1 MAKVKS
7 KAYASSHVILLAFNW
22 EEGKTNNAFIG
33 FAIQRSPGMFI
44 KGGTQEKKSW
54 LANRLNFAGP
64 AKAGDYA
71 GSDKNPIQKFMWW
84 DAQINDAD
92 EGKIFTYTITPA
104 VYDKTDAANPVKL
117 VTAAAKDIKVKVPS
131 HKTSDGKITSYFN
144 RAVVS
149 SQSFSKRFVDSK
161 TNKFKEAKRKEAYAW
176 LANGMPDAFAELMN
190 GADSIEG
197 AIYHLHDNE
206 WVIPAMKAF
215 HGNISMVLDFHVYT
229 KDSADGKHK
238 KDEPKD
244 PENAAAITALANVGF
259 KLRDKTNIMHDKFMV
274 QLKTGQPK
282 KLLMGSANFTTGA
295 ITSQA
300 NLLHIFDSPELAQ
313 LYLLQKQLLQS
324 NPALADTAKKGQR
337 SKSVAIGNATVRVF
351 FSPETD
357 DSKKPNPAR
366 LALKPVTDA
375 IKNAKQSIVFCIF
388 TPTDKPIRDEIFKK
402 AGEGKMMF
410 GLVNSI
416 GKAAPGG
423 DTKRQDVLAK
433 VEIYNRSQKDK
444 DVFSHRAFDKG
455 NTPNGFWTEISNIQ
469 KDMKLKLDD
478 DGEQGTQTNSAGAAP
493 EVYIHHKF
501 IVIDG
506 ETSNPVIY
514 TGSANFS
521 GNSCYH
527 NDENMLE
534 IKGSPE
540 LAKTYL
546 AEFMRL
552 YEHYRARTM
561 YQRFKDA
568 KSTKATARTKK
579 ETEALLTFK
588 LVKDAAWAKKDYTDG
603 SPESKARINMAQ

>member
-1 MAKVKS
+1 MTKVKS

-22 EEGKTNNAFIG
+22 EEGKADKDFIG
-33 FAIQRSPGMFI
+33 FAIQRTPGIFI
-44 KGGTQEKKSW
+44 KGGTRQQKSW
-54 LANRLNFAGP
+54 LPNRLNFEGP
-64 AKAGDYA
+64 IKTGNYT
-71 GSDKNPIQKFMWW
+71 GSDRNPIQKFMWW

-92 EGKIFTYTITPA
+92 EAKTFTYTITPA
-104 VYDKTDAANPVKL
+104 VFDKTNAANGVKL
-117 VTAAAKDIKVKVPS
+117 VTAAANKIKVKVPS

-149 SQSFSKRFVDSK
+149 SQSFSNKFVNHT
-161 TNKFKEAKRKEAYAW
+161 TNKFIASKRKEAYEW
-176 LANGMPDAFAELMN
+176 LANGMPGAFAELMN

-215 HGNISMVLDFHVYT
+215 RENISMVLDFHVYA
-229 KDSADGKHK
+229 KDSVDGKHK
-238 KDEPKD
+238 KGDPKD
-244 PENAAAITALANVGF
+244 AQNAAAITALPNVGF
-259 KLRDKTNIMHDKFMV
+259 KLRDKTNIMHDKFLV
-274 QLKTGQPK
+274 QLQAGQPK
-282 KLLMGSANFTTGA
+282 KVLMGSANFTTGA

-300 NLLHIFDSPELAQ
+300 NLLHIFNSPELAQ
-313 LYLLQKQLLQS
+313 LYLTQKQFLQN
-324 NPALADTAKKGQR
+324 NPTKADTAKKGQW
-337 SKSVAIGNATVRVF
+337 SKSIAIGNATVRTF

-357 DSKKPNPAR
+357 DSKKPAPAR

-375 IKNAKQSIVFCIF
+375 IKKAKQSIVFCIF

-402 AGEGKMMF
+402 AAEGKMMF

-416 GKAAPGG
+416 GKAAPTG

-433 VEIYNRSQKDK
+433 VEIYNRSKNNK
-444 DVFSHRAFDKG
+444 DVFSHRAFDRG

-469 KDMKLKLDD
+469 KEMNLQLDD
-478 DGEQGTQTNSAGAAP
+478 DGEEGTQRNSAGAAP

-501 IVIDG
+501 ILIDG
-506 ETSNPVIY
+506 ETNNPVIY

-521 GNSCYH
+521 GNSCYN

-540 LAKTYL
+540 LAQTYL

-552 YEHYRARTM
+552 YEHYRARSI

-568 KSTKATARTKK
+568 KSTKADSRTKK
-579 ETEALLTFK
+579 EQDALKTFK
-588 LVKDAAWAKKDYTDG
+588 LLKNSNWAKKDFTDG
-603 SPESKARINMAQ
+603 SPESKARVNMVG

>member
-22 EEGKTNNAFIG
+22 EEGKNNENFIG
-33 FAIQRSPGMFI
+33 FAIQRTPGFLK
-44 KGGTQEKKSW
+44 KGGGREAKSP
-54 LANRLNFAGP
+54 LSNRLNFNGP
-64 AKAGDYA
+64 AKQGEYT

-104 VYDKTDAANPVKL
+104 LYDKTDAANPVKL
-117 VTAAAKDIKVKVPS
+117 VTEAAKDIKVKVPS
-131 HKTSDGKITSYFN
+131 HKTSDGKVTTYFN

-149 SQSFSKRFVDSK
+149 SQSFSSRFVDRK
-161 TNKFKEAKRKEAYAW
+161 TNKLIESKRKEAYTW
-176 LANGMPDAFAELMN
+176 LANGLPDAFTELMKD
-190 GADSIEG
+190 AESMEG

-215 HGNISMVLDFHVYT
+215 HGNVSMVLDFHKYT
-229 KDSADGKHK
+229 KDTADGKHK

-244 PENAAAITALANVGF
+244 PENAAAVAALTNIGF
-259 KLRDKTNIMHDKFMV
+259 TFRDKTNIMHDKFLV
-274 QLKTGQPK
+274 QLKAGQAK
-282 KLLMGSANFTTGA
+282 KVLMGSANFTTGA
-295 ITSQA
+295 LTSQA

-313 LYLLQKQLLQS
+313 LYLAQKQILQT
-324 NPALADTAKKGQR
+324 NPGKADTAKKAKW
-337 SKSVAIGNATVRVF
+337 SKTIKAGNASVRIF
-351 FSPETD
+351 FSPEPD

-366 LALKPVTDA
+366 LALKPVTEA

-388 TPTDKPIRDEIFKK
+388 TPTDKLIRDEIFKQADK
-402 AGEGKMMF
+402 GKMMF

-416 GKAAPGG
+416 GKNPPGG
-423 DTKRQDVLAK
+423 DPKRQDVLAK
-433 VEIYNRSQKDK
+433 VEIFNRSQKDK

-469 KDMKLKLDD
+469 KQMKLQLDD
-478 DGEQGTQTNSAGAAP
+478 DGDGAENNATNSTPP

-506 ETSNPVIY
+506 ETDNPVIY

-521 GNSCYH
+521 GNSSYN

-534 IKGSPE
+534 IKDSPE

-552 YEHYRARTM
+552 YEHYRARSM
-561 YQRFKDA
+561 YQRFKEA
-568 KSTKATARTKK
+568 KATKAGSRTSKQK
-579 ETEALLTFK
+579 EVLTTFK
-588 LVKDAAWAKKDYTDG
+588 LVKDKSWAKDDYTDN
-603 SPESKARINMAQ
+603 SPESKARINMAK